1 MEVDKKMGIDVYEQI
16 PVMESEKFL
25 LREIED
31 DGDAEDLLKVYSDK
45 DAVPLFNSDNCVN
58 GFYYTS
64 IEKMKDTIAFWKREY
79 QSRYYVRW
87 AIIDKNA
94 NCAIGT
100 IELFNRRAKDYF
112 NNCGLLRLDL
122 RSDYELVHQPHSLKG
137 YKDIEY
143 YHINLLQNENMSVLP
158 NDIKDYQDLSGFY
171 IFMIEA
177 NKKQLKKVFNIF
189 LNHPYDCTLF
199 NCSAGKDRTGVI
211 ACMLLD
217 LAGCHEYDIVKD
229 YSESYENNMAMIK
242 QLEEMIPSEDE
253 KFLGSDPRV
262 MMKFI
267 AYLRENYGSTKGYLL
282 NIGFSDEE
290 IEEIKENFII

>member
-1 MEVDKKMGIDVYEQI
+1 MMQLSREERLLHIGKMTNVRDLGGYETQ
-16 PVMESEKFL
+16 E
-25 LREIED
+25 
-31 DGDAEDLLKVYSDK
+31 G
-45 DAVPLFNSDNCVN
+45 
-58 GFYYTS
+58 YYTKS
-64 IEKMKDTIAFWKREY
+64 HK
-79 QSRYYVRW
+79 YVRSTCPSG
-87 AIIDKNA
+87 ISDDLKEQFYQYGIRTV
-94 NCAIGT
+94 I
-100 IELFNRRAKDYF
+100 
-112 NNCGLLRLDL
+112 DL

-177 NKKQLKKVFNIF
+177 NKKQFKKVFNIF

-229 YSESYENNMAMIK
+229 YSESYENNLKLIPE
-242 QLEEMIPSEDE
+242 LEKLVDVENRVYLESE
-253 KFLGSDPRV
+253 PRM
-262 MMKFI
+262 MMKFLD
-267 AYLRENYGSTKGYLL
+267 YLRDNYGSAKEYL
-282 NIGFSDEE
+282 ISCGMEE
-290 IEEIKENFII
+290 EKIIEIIENFVI

>member
-1 MEVDKKMGIDVYEQI
+1 MMQLSREERLLHIGKMTNVRDLGGYETQ
-16 PVMESEKFL
+16 E
-25 LREIED
+25 
-31 DGDAEDLLKVYSDK
+31 G
-45 DAVPLFNSDNCVN
+45 
-58 GFYYTS
+58 YYTKS
-64 IEKMKDTIAFWKREY
+64 HK
-79 QSRYYVRW
+79 YVRSTCPSG
-87 AIIDKNA
+87 ISDDLKEQFYQYGIRTV
-94 NCAIGT
+94 I
-100 IELFNRRAKDYF
+100 
-112 NNCGLLRLDL
+112 DL

-137 YKDIEY
+137 YKDIDY
-143 YHINLLQNENMSVLP
+143 YHIPDTIQNNDPEIRIKTYYKNIWYLIFPYFSSHSKENIILH
-158 NDIKDYQDLSGFY
+158 

-177 NKKQLKKVFNIF
+177 NKKQFKKVFNIF

-242 QLEEMIPSEDE
+242 QLEEMMPSEDE

>member
-1 MEVDKKMGIDVYEQI
+1 M
-16 PVMESEKFL
+16 
-25 LREIED
+25 
-31 DGDAEDLLKVYSDK
+31 
-45 DAVPLFNSDNCVN
+45 N
-58 GFYYTS
+58 
-64 IEKMKDTIAFWKREY
+64 
-79 QSRYYVRW
+79 
-87 AIIDKNA
+87 IIF
-94 NCAIGT
+94 
-100 IELFNRRAKDYF
+100 EF
-112 NNCGLLRLDL
+112 
-122 RSDYELVHQPHSLKG
+122 
-137 YKDIEY
+137 
-143 YHINLLQNENMSVLP
+143 
-158 NDIKDYQDLSGFY
+158 
-171 IFMIEA
+171 
-177 NKKQLKKVFNIF
+177 KKVFNIF

>member
-1 MEVDKKMGIDVYEQI
+1 MMQLSREERLLHIGKMTNVRDLGGYETQ
-16 PVMESEKFL
+16 E
-25 LREIED
+25 
-31 DGDAEDLLKVYSDK
+31 G
-45 DAVPLFNSDNCVN
+45 
-58 GFYYTS
+58 YYTKS
-64 IEKMKDTIAFWKREY
+64 HK
-79 QSRYYVRW
+79 YVRSTCPSG
-87 AIIDKNA
+87 ISDDLKEQFYQYGIRTV
-94 NCAIGT
+94 I
-100 IELFNRRAKDYF
+100 
-112 NNCGLLRLDL
+112 DL

-217 LAGCHEYDIVKD
+217 LAGCHEYDIVKVT
-229 YSESYENNMAMIK
+229 SLS
-242 QLEEMIPSEDE
+242 
-253 KFLGSDPRV
+253 
-262 MMKFI
+262 
-267 AYLRENYGSTKGYLL
+267 
-282 NIGFSDEE
+282 FSR
-290 IEEIKENFII
+290 

>member
-1 MEVDKKMGIDVYEQI
+1 MMQLSREERLLHIGKMTNVRDLGGYETQ
-16 PVMESEKFL
+16 E
-25 LREIED
+25 
-31 DGDAEDLLKVYSDK
+31 G
-45 DAVPLFNSDNCVN
+45 
-58 GFYYTS
+58 YYTKS
-64 IEKMKDTIAFWKREY
+64 HK
-79 QSRYYVRW
+79 YVRSTCPSG
-87 AIIDKNA
+87 ISDDLKEQFYQYGIRTV
-94 NCAIGT
+94 I
-100 IELFNRRAKDYF
+100 
-112 NNCGLLRLDL
+112 DL

-143 YHINLLQNENMSVLP
+143 CHINLLQNENMSVLP

-229 YSESYENNMAMIK
+229 YSESYENNMQMIK
-242 QLEEMIPSEDE
+242 
-253 KFLGSDPRV
+253 K
-262 MMKFI
+262 
-267 AYLRENYGSTKGYLL
+267 
-282 NIGFSDEE
+282 
-290 IEEIKENFII
+290 